1 MSALSKLV
9 SLIFLTAMI
18 GFVKNVEATPPNG
31 WIISA
36 AYSDAAAE
44 KKANSFK
51 DLLAL
56 RKKAEIRKYSTNKAL
71 PLGQIRTY
79 LEAVGIAP
87 NLEERWVLAQFLY
100 LNGWDLFG
108 NDGFETKF
116 TGRGH
121 ENDVLSTW
129 VRKNHDL
136 FVDGDIT
143 KKDLEKAK

>member
-1 MSALSKLV
+1 MSALSKLL
-9 SLIFLTAMI
+9 SLAFLIVMI
-18 GFVKNVEATPPNG
+18 GFVKNAEAIAPHG

-51 DLLAL
+51 DLLAV
-56 RKKAEIRKYSTNKAL
+56 RQKSQTRKYPTNKAL

-79 LEAVGIAP
+79 LETVGITP

-108 NDGFETKF
+108 GDRFETKF
-116 TGRGH
+116 TGKGH

-129 VRKNHDL
+129 INKNQNL
-136 FVDGDIT
+136 FVDGNIT